1 MSFDIRPTRHFNVKQ
16 IMATQK
22 GTISVQTENIFPII
36 KKFLYS
42 DHEIFLRELVSNATD
57 ATTKLNVLAQRG
69 ESVGEIGDTTLQ
81 ILLDPEQ
88 KTLTIRD
95 SGIGMTEEEVLK
107 YLNQIAFSSA
117 AEFLEKHKDA
127 GIIGHFGLGFYSAFM
142 VADRVEVRTKSW
154 RADAPAVR
162 WACDGSPEYEL
173 EIIEKAER
181 GTDIILHISEESAEF
196 LGQNRIEELLEK
208 YCKFLPVPIQF
219 GTKTDYYT
227 EGEGEAAEE
236 KTREI
241 ANIINNPNPL
251 WKKQP
256 NDLKEDD
263 YKAFYRELYPYGPE
277 PMFWI
282 HLNIDYPFNLTGV
295 LYFPKVGQGLEP
307 QRNKIHLYSNQV
319 FVTDDVR
326 NIVPEWLLLLHGVID
341 SPDIPL
347 NVSRSYL
354 QSDANVKKISDYIT
368 KKVADK
374 LSELFKQDRAGFEE
388 KWRDLGVFVKYGMV
402 SDEKFNE
409 RAQKFAL
416 LTSTTGSHYLLDEYK
431 SKIEVNQTDKHQK
444 VVAIYTHDA
453 QSHDALIQ
461 AAQKRGYD
469 VLVMDTLLDNH
480 WIQSVEYRTGS
491 DLGFVFVRVD
501 SDTLDN
507 LVQKED
513 DKTSVLSE
521 AEVTTVKGVFEQLV
535 QGGFGTRVETKALAP
550 DDAPVSITR
559 PEFMRR
565 MKEMQQLQG
574 MGMGDLPDSYNVV
587 VNTNHPL
594 IAQKLLAES
603 ADNQP
608 VMAQYLYDVALL
620 QQGMLRGAAL
630 TSFVEKTLA
639 KI

>member
-1 MSFDIRPTRHFNVKQ
+1 M
-16 IMATQK
+16 QK

-57 ATTKLNVLAQRG
+57 ATTKLQVLAQRG
-69 ESVGEIGDTTLQ
+69 EQVGEVGDTTIQ
-81 ILLDPEQ
+81 IHLDPDK
-88 KTLTIRD
+88 KTLTISDR
-95 SGIGMTEEEVLK
+95 GIGMTEEEVVR

-117 AEFLEKHKDA
+117 AEFLEQHKDA

-142 VADRVEVRTKSW
+142 VADRVEVLTKSW

-162 WACDGSPEYEL
+162 WACDGSPEFEL
-173 EIIEKAER
+173 ETIEKTER
-181 GTDIILHISEESAEF
+181 GTDIVLHISDENAEF
-196 LGQNRIEELLEK
+196 LGKTRIEDLLEK

-227 EGEGEAAEE
+227 EGEGDDAQEL
-236 KTREI
+236 TREVP
-241 ANIINNPNPL
+241 NVVNNPHPL

-256 NDLKEDD
+256 SELKDED
-263 YKAFYRELYPYGPE
+263 YRAFYRELYPMGAE

-295 LYFPKVGQGLEP
+295 LYFPKIGTGIEP

-374 LSELFKQDRAGFEE
+374 LHDLYKHDRAAFEE

-402 SDEKFNE
+402 SDEKFAD
-409 RAQKFAL
+409 RAKQFAL
-416 LTSTTGSHYLLDEYK
+416 LANTEGQHFLLEEYQE
-431 SKIEVNQTDKHQK
+431 KIKTHQTDKHNK
-444 VVAIYTHDA
+444 VVAIYTNDA
-453 QSHDALIQ
+453 QAHDALIS
-461 AAQKRGYD
+461 AARKRNYD

-480 WIQSVEYRTGS
+480 WMQQVEYRGGE
-491 DLGFVFVRVD
+491 LVFVRVD

-507 LVQKED
+507 LVQKDEV
-513 DKTSVLSE
+513 KTSVLSD
-521 AEVTTVKGVFEQLV
+521 AEVETVKSVFEKLIPA
-535 QGGFGTRVETKALAP
+535 GGFGTRVETKALAP
-550 DDAPVSITR
+550 DDAPVSITK

-565 MKEMQQLQG
+565 MKEMQALQNMGG
-574 MGMGDLPDSYNVV
+574 MDFPESYNVV

-594 IAQKLLAES
+594 IAQKLVS
-603 ADNQP
+603 TDADTQAAT
-608 VMAQYLYDVALL
+608 AQYLYDLALL

-630 TSFVEKTLA
+630 TAFVEQTLSRV
-639 KI
+639 

>member
-1 MSFDIRPTRHFNVKQ
+1 MT
-16 IMATQK
+16 MQK

-57 ATTKLNVLAQRG
+57 ATTKLQVLAHRG
-69 ESVGEIGDTTLQ
+69 ESVGELGDTTIR
-81 ILLDPEQ
+81 ILLDAEQ
-88 KTLTIRD
+88 KTLTISDR
-95 SGIGMTEEEVLK
+95 GIGMNEDEVLR

-117 AEFLEKHKDA
+117 AEFLEKHQDA

-154 RADAPAVR
+154 RSDAPAVR

-173 EIIEKAER
+173 ETIEKAER
-181 GTDIILHISEESAEF
+181 GTDVILHISDDNAEF
-196 LGQNRIEELLEK
+196 LGNHRIQELLEK
-208 YCKFLPVPIQF
+208 YCKFLPVPIEF
-219 GTKTDYYT
+219 GTRTDYYT
-227 EGEGEAAEE
+227 EGEGDDAEE
-236 KTREI
+236 KTREVP
-241 ANIINNPNPL
+241 NQINNPHPL

-256 NDLKEDD
+256 NDLKDED
-263 YKAFYRELYPYGPE
+263 YRAFYRELYPYAPE

-295 LYFPKVGQGLEP
+295 LYFPKIGNGLEP

-374 LSELFKQDRAGFEE
+374 LSDLFKQDRPAFEQ

-402 SDEKFNE
+402 SDEKFAE
-409 RAQKFAL
+409 RAQQFAL
-416 LTSTTGSHYLLDEYK
+416 LSNTSGQHYLLTEYK
-431 SKIEVNQTDKHQK
+431 EKIAPLQTDKHQK

-453 QSHDALIQ
+453 QNHDALI
-461 AAQKRGYD
+461 AAARKRNYD
-469 VLVMDTLLDNH
+469 VLVMDTMLDNH
-480 WIQSVEYRTGS
+480 WMQHVEYKAGS
-491 DLGFVFVRVD
+491 DHHFVFVRVD

-507 LVQKED
+507 LVQKD
-513 DKTSVLSE
+513 DVQSSVLSE
-521 AEVTTVKGVFEQLV
+521 AEVATVKTVFEGLV
-535 QGGFGTRVETKALAP
+535 KDAGFGTRVETKALSP

-565 MKEMQQLQG
+565 MKEMQALQG

-594 IAQKLLAES
+594 VAQKLVTEPAEQ
-603 ADNQP
+603 QP
-608 VMAQYLYDVALL
+608 ALAQYLYDVALL
-620 QQGMLRGAAL
+620 QQGMLRGTAL
-630 TSFVEKTLA
+630 TQFVEKTLERL
-639 KI
+639 